1 MKIQLYSI
9 KPDIKEIYKI
19 KQYILLTTIFVLENI
34 VILTFIYA
42 DT

>member
-1 MKIQLYSI
+1 MKIQLYST